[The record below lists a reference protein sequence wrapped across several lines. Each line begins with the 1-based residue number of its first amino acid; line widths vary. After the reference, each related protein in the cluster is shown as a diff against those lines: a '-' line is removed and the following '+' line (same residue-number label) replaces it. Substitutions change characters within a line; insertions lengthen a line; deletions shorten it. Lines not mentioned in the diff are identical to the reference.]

1 MIQPFPHAT
10 PPRRILLAT
19 DLSSRADRAF
29 DRAVQLCNQ
38 WRAELHVLHA
48 VEAMRPSI
56 PFGVDAEAYIRG
68 RPDPRADAERLLR
81 RTLALEQVKAHV
93 HVEEGSASHAILAI
107 AEREDCDLV
116 ILGENRDRLVGP
128 FEGTLDHVVRASPV
142 SVLTVRNRTYV
153 PYRNLLVGT
162 DFTDESQQALAASAR
177 WFPGADIAF
186 LHAYSMPYSGLLP
199 RESREWA
206 DQQLATLRDHLHD
219 TDLTPE
225 QRASVRVH
233 VDAGPPALVL
243 PRHAQGLDAD
253 LTVIGAHPRGMLF
266 DAVVGSSRLIID
278 AIPGDV
284 LVVRAVR
291 SDRA

>member
-1 MIQPFPHAT
+1 MNQPFPPAT

-38 WRAELHVLHA
+38 WGAELHVLHA
-48 VEAMRPSI
+48 VEAMRPAI
-56 PFGVDAEAYIRG
+56 PFGVDAHAYIRG
-68 RPDPRADAERLLR
+68 RRDPCADAERLLR
-81 RTLALEQVKAHV
+81 RTLTLEQVRANV
-93 HVEEGSASHAILAI
+93 HVEEGSASHAILAV
-107 AEREDCDLV
+107 AQREDCDLV

-128 FEGTLDHVVRASPV
+128 FEGTLDHVVRASPA
-142 SVLTVRNRTYV
+142 SVLAVRSRPYA
-153 PYRNLLVGT
+153 PYRNLMVGT
-162 DFTDESQQALAASAR
+162 DFTDESQQALATSAC

-186 LHAYSMPYSGLLP
+186 VHAYSMPYSGLLP
-199 RESREWA
+199 RESQEWA
-206 DQQLATLRDHLHD
+206 DGQLAHLRRHLHETGLPD
-219 TDLTPE
+219 GA
-225 QRASVRVH
+225 RASVRLL
-233 VDAGPPALVL
+233 VDAGPPAIVL
-243 PRHAQGLDAD
+243 PRHAQELEAD

-291 SDRA
+291 GDRA